1 MSQPVTTAST
11 TKVSDYLVSR
21 IPELTGSRHIFM
33 LAGGGMMH
41 LLDSLGKGFVVP
53 VATHHEQAAA
63 FAAYAYGRTLNS
75 TGVCFVT
82 SGPGGTNAVTG
93 VAAAWT
99 DSVPMLYVSGQV
111 STASSLVG
119 TGLRQRGFQ
128 ELDILEVVRP
138 ITKYAAYVPDKQRLR
153 YELEK
158 ACHLA
163 RSGRPGPV
171 WLDVPLDVQASS
183 FDPSQLSA
191 FDPAELGGEPNPAP
205 DEATTASIVA
215 RLKAAK
221 RPLILLGH
229 GVSLSGSGAAALRL
243 LERLRVPVQTTW
255 NALDLVPEQ
264 HPLFFGRANAYGP
277 RAANFVIQNADYIL
291 SLGARLGIQHTGYNI
306 EAFARGAHI
315 DMVELDELEAK
326 KPQLRVGRFLKLDA
340 GKTIAALLAAP
351 GATLAAPEE
360 WLSYCRRIKAT
371 YPNSPP
377 LAQVADEPYV
387 DPYCFY
393 DVLSDELPEGALVP
407 LGSSGTCFTVSGQVF
422 KSKPGQRVFHAKGMA
437 AMGMGLPSAFGASI
451 ARDGM
456 QAVTVI
462 GDGGL
467 MLNLQELQSIAHH
480 QLPIKVFVINNEG
493 YHAIRVTQD
502 TYFQKRYVGSTP
514 ESGVSLPSLEKL
526 AALFGFGYSR
536 IANNRELK
544 AGIAAALAAPGPALI
559 DVRVDPSKALMPK
572 LSSYLKPDGTMA
584 SRPLE
589 DLAPLLERD
598 ELKANMFIEP
608 LT

>member
-1 MSQPVTTAST
+1 MTIASP

-21 IPELTGSRHIFM
+21 IPELTGSRHVFT

-53 VATHHEQAAA
+53 VPTHHEQAAA
-63 FAAYAYGRTLNS
+63 IAAYAYGRTINS

-82 SGPGGTNAVTG
+82 SGPGGSNAVTG

-128 ELDILEVVRP
+128 ELDIVEVVKP
-138 ITKYAAYVPDKQRLR
+138 ITKYAAYVSDKRRLR

-158 ACHLA
+158 ACFLA
-163 RSGRPGPV
+163 RAGRPGPV
-171 WLDVPLDVQASS
+171 WLDVALDVQAAT
-183 FDPSQLSA
+183 FDPSTLPG
-191 FDPAELGGEPNPAP
+191 FDPAELGVDLNPAP
-205 DEATTASIVA
+205 DAATVASIVA

-221 RPLILLGH
+221 RPLIVLGQ
-229 GVSLSGSGAAALRL
+229 GMFLSGAGPRVLELLDRL
-243 LERLRVPVQTTW
+243 AVPVQTTW

-264 HPLFFGRANAYGP
+264 HPRFFGRANAYGP
-277 RAANFVIQNADYIL
+277 RAANFIIQNADYLL
-291 SLGARLGIQHTGYNI
+291 SIGARLGIQHTGYNV

-315 DMVELDELEAK
+315 DMVELDEAEAK
-326 KPQLRVGRFLKLDA
+326 KPQLNVGRFLRVDAKKLID
-340 GKTIAALLAAP
+340 ALLAAP
-351 GATLAAPEE
+351 EAAVKGPDDWLA
-360 WLSYCRRIKAT
+360 YCRRIKAS
-371 YPNSPP
+371 YPNAPS
-377 LAQVADEPYV
+377 LAEVASQPYV
-387 DPYCFY
+387 DPYYFY
-393 DVLSDELPEGALVP
+393 DVLSDVLPEGALVP
-407 LGSSGTCFTVSGQVF
+407 LGSSGTCFSVSGQVF

-451 ARDGM
+451 AMGGKS
-456 QAVTVI
+456 AVTVI

-480 QLPIKVFVINNEG
+480 SLPIKVFIIDNQG
-493 YHAIRVTQD
+493 YHAIRVTQE
-502 TYFQKRYVGSTP
+502 TYFEKRYVGSTP
-514 ESGVSLPSLEKL
+514 ESGVSLPPLDRL
-526 AALFGFGYSR
+526 AALFGFGYSE
-536 IANNRELK
+536 ISDNRALE
-544 AGIAAALAAPGPALI
+544 AGIRGALKLPGPVLVA
-559 DVRVDPSKALMPK
+559 VKVDPSKPLLPK
-572 LSSYLKPDGTMA
+572 LSSYMKPDGTMA

-589 DLAPLLERD
+589 DLAPLLDRA
-598 ELKANMFIEP
+598 ELKANLFIEP